1 MKKSPFNAELWT
13 GRVDDED
20 GPLGLRLHEVIKD
33 YDSFERSKIQPKVI
47 VGFCSDEGVER
58 NKGRLGAKDSPDL
71 IRKSLANLPFHFSDD
86 KFLFDA
92 GNIICDDENLENA
105 RQEQVNVIDDIIK
118 KKHFP
123 IVIGGGHE
131 TALGNFLALAKSY
144 TSIGII
150 NIDAHFDLRI
160 PNSIST
166 SGTPFYEMA
175 MYCEENNLKFNYL
188 PIGIQEL
195 GNTKALFKR
204 AEDLGVEYITAD
216 EVHLNLNFT
225 LDKLKQFTQH
235 FDAVYISLDMDAFD
249 AAFAPGVS
257 ATTVNGLTPF
267 QVKYILKLLMKSEKV
282 KLFDIVEYNSI
293 FDRDNITSKLSAQ
306 MIYEVL
312 RS

>member
-33 YDSFERSKIQPKVI
+33 YDSFELSKNQPKVI

-92 GNIICDDENLENA
+92 GNIFCDDENLENA
-105 RQEQVNVIDDIIK
+105 RKEQINVIDGIIK

-160 PNSIST
+160 PNPIST

-216 EVHLNLNFT
+216 EVHLNLNST
-225 LDKLKQFTQH
+225 LDKLKQFIQH

-249 AAFAPGVS
+249 AAYAPGVS

-306 MIYEVL
+306 MIYEIL